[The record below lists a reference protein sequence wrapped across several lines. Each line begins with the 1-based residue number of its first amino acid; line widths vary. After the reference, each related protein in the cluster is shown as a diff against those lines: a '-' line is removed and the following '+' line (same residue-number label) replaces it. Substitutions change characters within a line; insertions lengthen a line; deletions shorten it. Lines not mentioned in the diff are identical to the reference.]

1 MRKGRKR
8 RGLCTL
14 TLFSLIE
21 LVKGL
26 KPALEHF
33 CSMGLKGLLHLAKT
47 HSMSVGLLFLNSGS
61 LLFSFKAFFL
71 FAKLF
76 PFSL

>member
-1 MRKGRKR
+1 MGKGRKR
-8 RGLCTL
+8 HGLYTL
-14 TLFSLIE
+14 ALFSLVK

-26 KPALEHF
+26 KLALEHF
-33 CSMGLKGLLHLAKT
+33 CSMGLKGLLHLAKA
-47 HSMSVGLLFLNSGS
+47 HLASIGLLFLNSSG

-76 PFSL
+76 LLGL